1 MIHDREENSE
11 ECERNNMLDNATA
24 IEIKRKDIQR
34 RMKKNKYPNTFYHY
48 TSVAAF
54 YNIIKSHQIWFGN
67 AAAMNDKNE
76 GKEFANALEE
86 ALLCDLPD
94 ENRKYCTDFFDKL
107 YARIENEATYLM
119 SLSGLK
125 DDVGQWERY
134 ADNARGIRIGF
145 NLENFWL
152 AFYGMEIIINKVFY
166 SGDIRQ
172 HEHYKILSRYFT
184 TNRLSGFS
192 NEIGIMDNL
201 IACGYIRK
209 HESFKNEE
217 EIRVATLWNGKLD
230 KSNVECELV
239 NGQIKN
245 YMKMDME
252 FMCDKVKIQFED
264 LFSEILIGPKS
275 KQQIA
280 DLKLFLH
287 EQGMD
292 RLAQSVK
299 MSDCPLR

>member
-1 MIHDREENSE
+1 
-11 ECERNNMLDNATA
+11 
-24 IEIKRKDIQR
+24 
-34 RMKKNKYPNTFYHY
+34 
-48 TSVAAF
+48 
-54 YNIIKSHQIWFGN
+54 
-67 AAAMNDKNE
+67 
-76 GKEFANALEE
+76 
-86 ALLCDLPD
+86 
-94 ENRKYCTDFFDKL
+94 
-107 YARIENEATYLM
+107 
-119 SLSGLK
+119 
-125 DDVGQWERY
+125 
-134 ADNARGIRIGF
+134 
-145 NLENFWL
+145 
-152 AFYGMEIIINKVFY
+152 
-166 SGDIRQ
+166 
-172 HEHYKILSRYFT
+172 
-184 TNRLSGFS
+184 
-192 NEIGIMDNL
+192 
-201 IACGYIRK
+201 
-209 HESFKNEE
+209 
-217 EIRVATLWNGKLD
+217 VATLWNRKPD